1 MHRIL
6 SGRVRRK
13 NNKRITASG
22 QLSKQML
29 RLLLAYPVWASAQGI
44 PADLIRQHER
54 AVQDAQ
60 RRERPDVDVFLPDE
74 AAPRLPKK
82 STGDAPCHTIRQIRT
97 AGHPDAMGEGPF
109 DYLATFIGRC
119 LTADDIN
126 ALLGNLNRW
135 YQERGWTTT
144 RVYATEQDLRE
155 GILELRVIPGHIEG
169 YRTPDANRDYQS
181 RFAAAFPGQPG
192 DYLNLRDLEQGL
204 ENLNRLPSQDA
215 KFKLYPGK
223 EPGTSDVV
231 IEFVEKPAWRVTGML
246 DNSGTQAMG
255 EWRSN
260 TELALDNPLGRND
273 QLAIG
278 YNRNLDGGKLDAKF
292 EGLTL
297 NYLIPQGKHLVGVS
311 ASTYESIF
319 TLPGINQDYGMRTHS
334 TKAGLSYDY
343 LIARSQGSKQ
353 SVIAGLD
360 FTRQTSHIGDIE
372 IESQYRRLSVL
383 YLGAKGKHYVGNQI
397 YDWLFRIDQ
406 GTGLFGAMGSI
417 PGGSDPRYTLAK
429 AQFSALLP
437 LKKLYSED
445 WANWRTTLQF
455 QAGNDKV
462 PSLAHMYVGSR
473 YNVRG
478 FRDYSLYGATGAW
491 WRNDLESKS
500 LRWRDASISFYG
512 GLDTGWIQAN
522 GNQAVSQHHLAGYA
536 LGVRGEIGAL
546 KADVAYSRAISR
558 PDEFAGEAKGHWL
571 AHLSIAI

>member
-1 MHRIL
+1 MQCIL
-6 SGRVRRK
+6 SGRVRHK
-13 NNKRITASG
+13 KGKRMAAPER
-22 QLSKQML
+22 L
-29 RLLLAYPVWASAQGI
+29 RSQTLCLFLVSPILAFAQGV

-74 AAPRLPKK
+74 ATPRRPQKT
-82 STGDAPCHTIRQIRT
+82 TGDAPCHTIRQIRT

-109 DYLATFIGRC
+109 DYLAKFIGRC
-119 LTADDIN
+119 VSADDIN
-126 ALLGNLNRW
+126 TLLGDLNRW

-144 RVYATEQDLRE
+144 RVYATEQNLGD
-155 GILELRVIPGHIEG
+155 GVLELRVIPGRIEG
-169 YRTPDANRDYQS
+169 YRTPDANRDDQS
-181 RFAAAFPGQPG
+181 RFAAAFPGQSG

-204 ENLNRLPSQDA
+204 ENLNRLPSQEA

-231 IEFVEKPAWRVTGML
+231 IELIEKPAWRITGML
-246 DNSGTQAMG
+246 DNSGTKAMG

-260 TELALDNPLGRND
+260 TEFALDNLLGRND

-297 NYLIPQGKHLVGVS
+297 NYFIPQGKHLVGVS

-319 TLPGINQDYGMRTHS
+319 ALPGINQDYGMRTRS

-343 LIARSQGSKQ
+343 LVSRSQGSKQ
-353 SVIAGLD
+353 SLIAGLD

-372 IESQYRRLSVL
+372 IESQYRRLAVL

-397 YDWLFRIDQ
+397 YDWLFRVDQ
-406 GTGLFGAMGSI
+406 GTGLFAAMGSI

-437 LKKLYSED
+437 LKTSYSEN
-445 WANWRTTLQF
+445 WANWRSTLQI
-455 QAGNDKV
+455 QAGNDKI
-462 PSLAHMYVGSR
+462 PSLANLYVGSR

-478 FRDYSLYGATGAW
+478 FRDFSLYGATGGW

-500 LRWRDASISFYG
+500 LRWGDGAVSFYA
-512 GLDTGWIQAN
+512 GLDTGWIKAN
-522 GNQAVSQHHLAGYA
+522 ASQEVSQHHLAGYA
-536 LGVRGEIGAL
+536 IGLRGDFRGF
-546 KADVAYSRAISR
+546 KVDVAYARAITR
-558 PDEFAGEAKGHWL
+558 PEEFAAEAKGQWL
-571 AHLSIAI
+571 AHFSIAI